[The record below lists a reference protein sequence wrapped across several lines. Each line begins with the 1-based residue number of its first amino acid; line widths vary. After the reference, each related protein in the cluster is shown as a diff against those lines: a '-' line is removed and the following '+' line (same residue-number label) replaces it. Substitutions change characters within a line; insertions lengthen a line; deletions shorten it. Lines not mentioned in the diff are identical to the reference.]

1 VIVVD
6 FCLFCTQLY
15 IHFANHP
22 LDNYS
27 VATILF
33 DNNIV
38 GTKAVAGG
46 WHGQDSKQAKSR
58 DLDSFLFFSFLHIF
72 AVVVVAFLKILTFKK

>member
-1 VIVVD
+1 
-6 FCLFCTQLY
+6 LY

-38 GTKAVAGG
+38 GTKAAIAGG

-58 DLDSFLFFSFLHIF
+58 DLDSFLFFNFLHIF
-72 AVVVVAFLKILTFKK
+72 AVVATFFEDFDVQKMT